1 MEFKWS
7 VNKVTVAEDN
17 LVVKVHLMVTGTDGD
32 NSASAAYSRELV
44 RGDTFTEFAQLTE
57 QQVLDWCFAPEVTTW
72 LDMDNVEQS
81 STRLV
86 KDDGESMSVD
96 LDQGET
102 SMSQENPDPYLWPAF
117 NIEFERQLA
126 QAAAEPK
133 LPWVTQDEL
142 TTSEI

>member
-1 MEFKWS
+1 MEFKWT
-7 VNKVTVAEDN
+7 VNKVQVAEDN
-17 LVVKVHLMVTGTDGD
+17 LVVKVDLTVTGTDGD
-32 NSASAAYSRELV
+32 NSASAAYSRALF

-72 LDMDNVEQS
+72 LDRENVEQS
-81 STRLV
+81 STRLI
-86 KDDGESMSVD
+86 KDEGEAQVTG
-96 LDQGET
+96 Q
-102 SMSQENPDPYLWPAF
+102 
-117 NIEFERQLA
+117 IERQLA

>member
-1 MEFKWS
+1 MKFKWS
-7 VNKVTVAEDN
+7 IDKIEIAEDN
-17 LVVKVHLMVTGTDGD
+17 LVVKIDLTVTGTDGD
-32 NSASAAYSRELV
+32 NSASAAYSRALV

-72 LDMDNVEQS
+72 LDRENVEQS
-81 STRLV
+81 STRLI
-86 KDDGESMSVD
+86 KDEGEAQVTG
-96 LDQGET
+96 Q
-102 SMSQENPDPYLWPAF
+102 
-117 NIEFERQLA
+117 IERRLA

>member
-1 MEFKWS
+1 MEFKWT

-17 LVVKVHLMVTGTDGD
+17 LVVKVDFTVTGTDGD
-32 NSASAAYSRELV
+32 NSASAAYSRALF

-81 STRLV
+81 STRLI
-86 KDDGESMSVD
+86 KDEGEAQVTG
-96 LDQGET
+96 Q
-102 SMSQENPDPYLWPAF
+102 
-117 NIEFERQLA
+117 IEHRLA
-126 QAAAEPK
+126 RAAAEPK